1 MMVKASL
8 PSEHLL
14 IPLTAHGSQFI
25 PANAK
30 TVSPAEHFSLSLCEF
45 KEIDCDGVHHS
56 LP

>member
-1 MMVKASL
+1 MKVKASL
-8 PSEHLL
+8 QSEHLL
-14 IPLTAHGSQFI
+14 TPLTAHGSQFI